1 MANDLNK
8 VLLLGRLTRDPEF
21 KTVGGS
27 SVTNFSLA
35 NNRVYVANGE
45 KKEETHYFDCVA
57 WGKSAEILKQYAS
70 KGKQLIV
77 EGRLQFQSWDAPDG
91 KKASKV
97 RVYVESF
104 QFLGSNSSGGGGGTA
119 RSTTSNDSMPEDIPM
134 DYSQSGDDEEI
145 PF

>member
-35 NNRVYVANGE
+35 NNRVYVSNGE

-57 WGKSAEILKQYAS
+57 WGKSADILKQYAT

-77 EGRLQFQSWDAPDG
+77 EGRLQFQSWDGPDG

-97 RVYVESF
+97 RVYVETF
-104 QFLGSNSSGGGGGTA
+104 QFLGSNSSTGSSPSRT
-119 RSTTSNDSMPEDIPM
+119 STSNDSMPEDIPM
-134 DYSQSGDDEEI
+134 DYPPSGDDEEI